1 MNQADFFDPNRKT
14 FSSQAKRVVNWND
27 GTTEAAEVEV
37 EPMSSNI
44 FFYPNRPTLIPPD
57 PVNPR
62 EPKPDYINGL
72 EKSGTYLA
80 EKKYNGDNCYIY
92 NPTEFWNRHKAR
104 HRYQPTPEV
113 LEELKKLPGNAHY
126 NVELM
131 NYKTKAIKNQ
141 LIVHCVMVWKGK
153 PLIGKTWGDSRK
165 ILEDVVDPNNKH
177 VILSP
182 VYREGFWDL
191 YQAADGVE
199 IEGIILKNPKGK
211 LVFSTTAPSSKGI
224 EVSWMLKIR
233 KPSKKYQF

>member
-27 GTTEAAEVEV
+27 GTTEAAEEI

-57 PVNPR
+57 PINPR
-62 EPKPDYINGL
+62 NPKPDYINGL
-72 EKSGTYLA
+72 EKSGTYIA
-80 EKKYNGDNCYIY
+80 EKKYNGDNCYMY

-104 HRYQPTPEV
+104 HRYQPSPEV
-113 LEELKKLPGNAHY
+113 LEELQKLPGKAHY
-126 NVELM
+126 NVELV
-131 NYKTKAIKNQ
+131 NYRTKGTKN
-141 LIVHCVMVWKGK
+141 LIIVHCVMVWKGA

-165 ILEDVVDPNNKH
+165 ILEDIVDPNNKH

-182 VYREGFWDL
+182 VWKTGFWEL
-191 YQAADGVE
+191 YQDADGLE

-211 LVFSTTAPSSKGI
+211 LIFSTQPI
-224 EVSWMLKIR
+224 PDVYWMLKIR
-233 KPSKKYQF
+233 KPCKKYQF